1 VRFADPRNPL
11 AGFVFDGRINEDFK
25 LTTGTWVS
33 VGALRTQLIA
43 QFAPLI
49 RDVVIAGHNRD
60 FIALLLLPD
69 RSATQEFSPEVLR
82 AAFQEKL
89 DAHASAAT
97 GSSMRALRCLVLEG
111 DLSMDRGEL
120 TDKGSINQRTVLDN
134 RQDLVEA
141 LYAGTPDARIIRAAI
156 EGKVN

>member
-1 VRFADPRNPL
+1 
-11 AGFVFDGRINEDFK
+11 

-33 VGALRTQLIA
+33 VGSLRTQLIA

-60 FIALLLLPD
+60 FIALLVLPD
-69 RSATQEFSPEVLR
+69 RSATQGLSPEALR
-82 AAFQEKL
+82 AAIQEKL
-89 DAHASAAT
+89 DAHACSAT

-141 LYAGTPDARIIRAAI
+141 LYAGTPDPRIIRAAI
-156 EGKVN
+156 EGVVN